1 MLNDIV
7 TMIPVYIMGH
17 QYEVPLGLTILKAM
31 EFAGYSL
38 KRGCG
43 CRGGVCGACITI
55 YRKMG
60 DYKLK
65 TGLACQTQVEP
76 DMYLTQLPF
85 VPSHRALYSLKKVK
99 PSDSD
104 IAVLYPEMMRCLQ
117 CGTCSKSC
125 PMGLEVMDYVAAAM
139 RGDMELVVELSME
152 CLMCGMCAA
161 RCPAE
166 LSPFNIAMLV
176 RRIYGSHVLPPSAT
190 LENRLKEIREGKYHD
205 ELRQLKQTDQ
215 ETMSRM
221 FQELQA
227 NKGASV

>member
-1 MLNDIV
+1 MISDVVN
-7 TMIPVYIMGH
+7 MIPVYIMGH
-17 QYEVPLGLTILKAM
+17 KYEVPEGLTILKAM
-31 EFAGYSL
+31 EFAGYQL

-55 YRKMG
+55 YRKAG
-60 DYKLK
+60 NYKLK

-76 DMYLTQLPF
+76 EMYLTQLPF
-85 VPSHRALYSLKKVK
+85 VPSNRALYSLKHVK
-99 PSDSD
+99 PTDAD
-104 IAVLYPEMMRCLQ
+104 IMALYPEMMRCLQ
-117 CGTCSKSC
+117 CGTCSKVC

-139 RGDMELVVELSME
+139 RGDLELVVELSME

-176 RRIYGSHVLPPSAT
+176 RRMYGRHVLPSSPA
-190 LENRLKEIREGKYHD
+190 LENRLKEIREGKYSE
-205 ELRQLKQTDQ
+205 ELGRLKKTDQ
-215 ETMSRM
+215 AEILAL

>member
-1 MLNDIV
+1 MQNDHIK
-7 TMIPVYIMGH
+7 MIPVCIMGRD
-17 QYEVPLGLTILKAM
+17 YEVPSGLTILKAM
-31 EFAGYSL
+31 EFAGYAL

-43 CRGGVCGACITI
+43 CRGGVCGACLTI
-55 YRKMG
+55 YRKKG

-85 VPSHRALYSLKKVK
+85 FPANRALYNIKSV
-99 PSDSD
+99 SAEDSD
-104 IAVLYPEMMRCLQ
+104 VTVLYPEMMRCLQ
-117 CGTCSKSC
+117 CNTCTKAC
-125 PMGLEVMDYVAAAM
+125 PIGLDVMDYVAAAM
-139 RGDMELVVELSME
+139 RGDLKLVVELSME

-176 RRIYGSHVLPPSAT
+176 RRIHGRHVLPPSPSLA
-190 LENRLKEIREGKYHD
+190 NRLKEITEGKYQE
-205 ELRQLKQTDQ
+205 ELQQLKHTDAA
-215 ETMSRM
+215 TLSKR

-227 NKGASV
+227 NKGAAV